1 MTQAGAIA
9 SKLQT
14 LIAKRES
21 IFSIVQSIFDLA
33 KKASPN
39 DYVTLSNKVHNVES
53 LKSSYMDCIDKIND
67 VNIEKYEL
75 EGGDFQPSFQGVE
88 SMYDMCGYI
97 LRKYATVSKKPDVA
111 PAPVVQSKVKLP
123 LLELKVFSGDPTEWP
138 LWYESFRTLIDQNAE
153 LSNTQKV
160 QYLLSK
166 LSNTAL
172 NVCTGILPTADNYNI
187 ILQAL
192 IQKYDDKRTL
202 AMSYLDKLFKF
213 KSIKSESAAQLN
225 LFIDN
230 FSASVAALKNLNLN
244 NLADFIL
251 LALALGKL
259 DPETTKLFEMS
270 VKGTE
275 LPTFTQLDKFV
286 KEQAKLL
293 GRMPKSCVKVENQPS
308 TSSNKFS
315 HKNSNPNLTQ
325 SFVIQNPKQVSCCAC
340 HKAQHPLYN
349 CEAFL
354 KLSPVQRFDL
364 VKQNKIC
371 INCLNVNHIVTAC
384 KSKHTC
390 NHCSS
395 KHNTL
400 LHFRDKQAVPNQSS
414 CPSPQNISQPQHSGT
429 VGTSNTMSLCT
440 TNYAKPSPS
449 DHTVLLSTVKVSIS
463 DQNGKVHL
471 VRMLLDSGSMSH
483 FITYPCAKKLGLTID
498 NNPTS
503 VQGIGSTSKS
513 VSGQT
518 CFSFSSRFDSSVSFS
533 VHALVV
539 DHVTNKLP
547 TARIDIQALK
557 HLQGLQVSDDSFY
570 EPQSI
575 SGILGAS
582 LWPLLIQS
590 GQIIGEPNCPIGVRT
605 KLGIVVMGTA
615 PTYCDDSDSTNQ
627 TFCTFS
633 EQSLDSMVHKL
644 WEIEQIPELAASP
657 YNEEE
662 VVCEELYKNTVSR
675 DVSGRFTVALPF
687 KESPNVLGDS
697 YMNAKKRLLS
707 LEKKLEKSPE
717 FRQGYNQVLQDFL
730 DSGHMSPSDNISG
743 VFIPHHAVI
752 KESSTTPIRPVFDG
766 SCATTSAK
774 SLNDVLFSGPNIY
787 SDLFIILINFRLFKI
802 GISADIRKMFR
813 QILVRSEDRKFQKI
827 LWRFNPQDSISSY
840 TLNTVTFGLKPS
852 PWLALR
858 TVKQL
863 AIEEA
868 NKYPLASHV
877 VNRDIY
883 MDDLATSLSDEDEA
897 QTLYSQLNAF
907 FRSGG
912 FELVKWSSSSTSL
925 LSIIPEADKLH
936 KPLEWEDGGFQKILG
951 MQWEPKDDFFSFR
964 IEGNTSDTPCSK
976 RSILSFAAKIW
987 DILGFLC
994 PVIIK
999 IKILLQQLWS
1009 QNIGWD
1015 DIPPHHIVK
1024 TWNEFRL
1031 QLQSLSLLSIPRHL
1045 GVLNNNVP
1053 VTLVGFSDA
1062 SEKAYACVIY
1072 CRVIL
1077 PNDDVIVR
1085 FICAKSK
1092 VAPLKTISIPRLE
1105 LCGALLLSRLMLL
1118 TINTFQSRCNIH
1130 DIYCFSDSTVA
1141 LNWIQKCPSRLNTFV
1156 ANRVT
1161 KIQQNIEKKHWFHC
1175 LGSDNPADLATRG
1188 LTPAELM
1195 NEHCIWFT
1203 GPSWLSLDISEWNY
1217 NPVEIMNSVPE
1228 EKKVVLVSVENKPEC
1243 SYSYFSPI
1251 FQRFSSW
1258 LKLLNMF
1265 VYVLRFIKLLPT
1277 GAVITHSDLKKAEHF
1292 ILKIIQQFHFS
1303 HVFSSIHKGELAP
1316 PNLRKLNPFI
1326 QDGLIRVGG
1335 RLVHSNLEYE
1345 QKHPILLPQKEHVT
1359 TLLVEHYHKHNLH
1372 TGSTLL
1378 FALLRNNYWIL
1389 GARNLVRKVVRAC
1402 NVCFR
1407 CKPESQEPFMGNL
1420 PDYRVQPAV
1429 KAFIHTGLD
1438 MGGPFH
1444 ITLSRHRGVKSQK
1457 AYLCLFICMST
1468 KALHLELVSDMTTS
1482 AFMAALKRF
1491 LARRGPV
1498 LHLYSDNGTNF
1509 IGAKN
1514 QLDELY
1520 SFLSSSDYRVTM
1532 QDELNKHQI
1541 SWKFSVPSCPH
1552 MSGIWESGIK
1562 SVKSHL
1568 YKIIGNQILSYEE
1581 LTTVLTQ
1588 IECLLNSRPLCQ
1600 LSTDDSSEPVALTP
1614 SHFLTYQPLAHLP
1627 SRDVL
1632 SEPANRLTRYEL
1644 LDQMIQTFWKRWS
1657 SEYLSTLQVRNKWD
1671 KQNNSISVGT
1681 VVLIK
1686 QDSFISPLQ
1695 WLLGKVTK
1703 IFPGSDGVIRV
1714 AEVKT
1719 KHGIFKRPVV
1729 KLCPLPT
1736 Q

>member
-213 KSIKSESAAQLN
+213 KSIKSESAVQLN

-293 GRMPKSCVKVENQPS
+293 
-308 TSSNKFS
+308 
-315 HKNSNPNLTQ
+315 
-325 SFVIQNPKQVSCCAC
+325 
-340 HKAQHPLYN
+340 
-349 CEAFL
+349 
-354 KLSPVQRFDL
+354 
-364 VKQNKIC
+364 
-371 INCLNVNHIVTAC
+371 
-384 KSKHTC
+384 
-390 NHCSS
+390 
-395 KHNTL
+395 
-400 LHFRDKQAVPNQSS
+400 
-414 CPSPQNISQPQHSGT
+414 
-429 VGTSNTMSLCT
+429 
-440 TNYAKPSPS
+440 
-449 DHTVLLSTVKVSIS
+449 
-463 DQNGKVHL
+463 
-471 VRMLLDSGSMSH
+471 
-483 FITYPCAKKLGLTID
+483 
-498 NNPTS
+498 
-503 VQGIGSTSKS
+503 
-513 VSGQT
+513 
-518 CFSFSSRFDSSVSFS
+518 

-627 TFCTFS
+627 TFCTLS

-675 DVSGRFTVALPF
+675 DFSGRFTVALPF

-964 IEGNTSDTPCSK
+964 IEGNTSDTPCTK

-1161 KIQQNIEKKHWFHC
+1161 KIQQNIDKKHWFHC

-1203 GPSWLSLDISEWNY
+1203 GPSWLSLDISKWNY

-1644 LDQMIQTFWKRWS
+1644 LDQMVQTFWKRWS

-1671 KQNNSISVGT
+1671 KQNNTISVGT

-1729 KLCPLPT
+1729 KVCPLPT